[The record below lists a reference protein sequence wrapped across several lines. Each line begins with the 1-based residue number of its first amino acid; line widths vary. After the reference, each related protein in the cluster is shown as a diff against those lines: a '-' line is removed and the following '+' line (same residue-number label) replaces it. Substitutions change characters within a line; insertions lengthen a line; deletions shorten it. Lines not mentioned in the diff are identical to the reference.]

1 MLVMKDKEN
10 KDKFQEPISDYQVNE
25 NSEVDSDEIHHVLKQ
40 LLEQSLKEADK
51 GLGIPP
57 EEVMA
62 EIKRKFNWSF

>member
-1 MLVMKDKEN
+1 MKDKEN

-25 NSEVDSDEIHHVLKQ
+25 NSEVDSDEIHPVLKQ

-51 GLGIPP
+51 GLGIPH

>member
-1 MLVMKDKEN
+1 MKDKEN

-51 GLGIPP
+51 GFGIPP